1 MKKLAQEIWIFDGD
15 PVQFLGLPYTT
26 RMTIVRLS
34 DGGLW
39 VHSPIQFSNSIR
51 EQINNLGQVKYLIA
65 PNHLHHLF
73 LSEWVSAYPSA
84 EVYGTNEVIK
94 KCVIYT
100 FTLHLTK
107 AVMLGTLRLNK
118 NYFLALH

>member
-1 MKKLAQEIWIFDGD
+1 MKKLAHEIWIFDGD

-39 VHSPIQFSNSIR
+39 VHSPIQLSNSIK

-73 LSEWVSAYPSA
+73 LSEWVFAILAQKFMAQMKSLRSA
-84 EVYGTNEVIK
+84 
-94 KCVIYT
+94 VIYT

>member
-1 MKKLAQEIWIFDGD
+1 MKKLAHEIWIFDGD

-39 VHSPIQFSNSIR
+39 VHSPIQLSNSIK

-73 LSEWVSAYPSA
+73 LSEWVFAYPSA
-84 EVYGTNEVIK
+84 EIYGTDEVIK
-94 KCVIYT
+94 KCRDIH
-100 FTLHLTK
+100 FH
-107 AVMLGTLRLNK
+107 ASLNQG
-118 NYFLALH
+118 